1 MKPILFSTPMVQ
13 AILEGRKTMTR
24 RIVKPQPSIK
34 MGVGK
39 WLKNELLQMIGGQEI
54 VTDYMV
60 KHNPYGQP
68 GDVLWVRE
76 KFRKHHP
83 VDEYGY
89 IDFET
94 TILDYAADN
103 PEPLYL
109 TDGDGFVRT
118 NKDGSEKFVPF
129 KPSIHMPKDAC
140 RLFLQIT
147 NIRVERLQEI
157 SQNDCVNEGI
167 QQLLMSSMQKAQSGG
182 KRFRNYLKKPELF
195 NEAVSSYESFQTLW
209 QSINSPESWEANPWV
224 WVVEFK
230 QIEKPK
236 AI

>member
-24 RIVKPQPSIK
+24 REVKKKFSNTDIQWKELHSGRDRILVEMQNDTPPP
-34 MGVGK
+34 V
-39 WLKNELLQMIGGQEI
+39 KNEYGTTTYKLRA
-54 VTDYMV
+54 YMEV
-60 KHNPYGQP
+60 KCPYGQI

-83 VDEYGY
+83 VDESGY

-94 TILDYAADN
+94 TIVEYAADN

-147 NIRVERLQEI
+147 NIRVERLQEVSEADAIAEGWGGI
-157 SQNDCVNEGI
+157 SKTGDAPLSWFYN
-167 QQLLMSSMQKAQSGG
+167 
-182 KRFRNYLKKPELF
+182 
-195 NEAVSSYESFQTLW
+195 LW
-209 QSINSPESWEANPWV
+209 QLINGPGSWEANPWV

-230 QIEKPK
+230 QIDKPK